1 MFDLHRLVKN
11 LSIDKMEKGGTKHTG
26 VPVKTLKKLL
36 KKAGLKVSGKKATLT
51 RRAKKARLMKGGIGP
66 APKSKMGSL
75 LAPGAAAK
83 VNFETEEKNRLYQ
96 ANQAFETATNKVNDN
111 KSSVYGLLGQ
121 NKVLPSKEAQGLYD
135 FVKNQQI
142 LSSEQKRI
150 LLEKIEINK
159 NAKLASEEMIRA
171 DFKNRYGYEIPD
183 AKEPNVLFDF
193 LEDIL
198 VGNVRV
204 RTGGGKKKT
213 RRS

>member
-1 MFDLHRLVKN
+1 
-11 LSIDKMEKGGTKHTG
+11 
-26 VPVKTLKKLL
+26 
-36 KKAGLKVSGKKATLT
+36 
-51 RRAKKARLMKGGIGP
+51 
-66 APKSKMGSL
+66 
-75 LAPGAAAK
+75 

-135 FVKNQQI
+135 FVKNQKI

-159 NAKLASEEMIRA
+159 KATLASAEMIR
-171 DFKNRYGYEIPD
+171 DEFKRENGYD
-183 AKEPNVLFDF
+183 LDDVQEPNVLFDF
-193 LEDIL
+193 LYSIF
-198 VGNVRV
+198 VGSIGRGS
-204 RTGGGKKKT
+204 RGGKKKT